1 MIKNDQK
8 SIKGIRY
15 FDEISEGM
23 SAEISRII
31 GEEDIVAFAEVTGD
45 KNPIHLD
52 VEYAASS
59 IFGQRIC
66 HGMLVAGLVSA
77 VFGCHFP
84 GNGWVYV
91 NQSLQFRNPVF
102 IGEEVTTTVTAKK
115 LIYRKQ
121 LVEFDITASVEEKRI
136 ITGVATLM
144 SPKRSV

>member
-1 MIKNDQK
+1 MTKNEQK

-66 HGMLVAGLVSA
+66 HGMLVAGLISA

-91 NQSLQFRNPVF
+91 NQSLQFRGPVF
-102 IGEEVTTTVTAKK
+102 IGEEVTITVTVKK
-115 LIYRKQ
+115 LIFRKQ
-121 LVEFDITASVEEKRI
+121 LVEFGIIASVEKKKI

-144 SPKRSV
+144 SPKRYA